1 MRRIA
6 IFSIIALMGFPLP
19 MGMADVAAAQDDNA
33 AVAVNTRDGSTVFR
47 LAFSVR
53 QVMDGT
59 VDQTNAAVAY
69 ASCSSC
75 ETVAIAIQVVL
86 VYGGADVVEPTN
98 LALAV
103 NDSCDTCLTA
113 AMATQLVFGAGQ
125 DQPLTGPFWGEIGRL
140 RARFQQLRTT
150 EFASLEA
157 LQAEVDAITGE
168 LERLLREQMTGA
180 DDEGEPADVAGD
192 AEESDATSTT
202 STTAGDD
209 QESTTSTTEGSEA
222 TSTTS
227 TTPPEGESTTSTT
240 TSEGETTTT
249 SAAETTTTTT
259 TSS

>member
-6 IFSIIALMGFPLP
+6 ILSVVALLGIPIPIAL
-19 MGMADVAAAQDDNA
+19 ADAAAAQDDNA
-33 AVAVNTRDGSTVFR
+33 AVAVNTRDGSTVLR

-86 VYGGADVVEPTN
+86 VYGSADVVEPTN

-103 NDSCDTCLTA
+103 NESCDTCLTA

-150 EFASLEA
+150 EFESLEA
-157 LQAEVDAITGE
+157 LQAEVDAITAE
-168 LERLLREQMTGA
+168 LERLLREQIAG
-180 DDEGEPADVAGD
+180 DDAGTEPTDAAGD

-202 STTAGDD
+202 STTTEVD
-209 QESTTSTTEGSEA
+209 QESTTTSTTADSEA

-227 TTPPEGESTTSTT
+227 TTTSEAETTST
-240 TSEGETTTT
+240 
-249 SAAETTTTTT
+249 SAPETTTTT